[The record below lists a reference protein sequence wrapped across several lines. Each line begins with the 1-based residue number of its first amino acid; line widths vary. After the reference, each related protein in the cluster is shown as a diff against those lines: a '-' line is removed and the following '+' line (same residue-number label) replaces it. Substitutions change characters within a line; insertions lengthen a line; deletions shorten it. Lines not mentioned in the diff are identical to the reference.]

1 MEALKWIEKCFSL
14 CEFKLIILKNNGL
27 SMIVNAVRKTTN
39 KSIINHGIFK
49 VCRWFSKTEQIHDLF
64 PLLVDIIH
72 EGNFLKNVKT
82 ALKGIRRILRNCS
95 NICWR
100 SIRIF
105 FINNNGVKKILPS
118 FQYSTKIIT

>member
-27 SMIVNAVRKTTN
+27 SILVKAVRKTTN

-49 VCRWFSKTEQIHDLF
+49 ACRWFSKTEEIHDLF

-72 EGNFLKNVKT
+72 EGNVLKNVKT
-82 ALKGIRRILRNCS
+82 ALKGIRRILRNS
-95 NICWR
+95 SQICR
-100 SIRIF
+100 KSIRKYL
-105 FINNNGVKKILPS
+105 INNNAVKKILPS